1 MYEKHF
7 GFKSKPFAMNPDP
20 AFLYPSSQHAMA
32 LTMLE
37 YAIESQAP
45 FCLLTGAIGSGKT
58 TVLRHFL
65 RSLNSKTKV
74 GLISNTHAQFKSI
87 HPWALSALGIVPH
100 DDSEIALYEALIDS
114 FVREY
119 ANGGRTLLVVDEA
132 HNLTPTILEELRL
145 LSNVNSEGDLSLQVL
160 LVGQPELRTMLED
173 RDLEQFAQRVS
184 VDFHL
189 GPLTLPDAQLYIE
202 HRLTVAGGDP
212 SLFDLEAIAL
222 VHARAGGVPRLINQL
237 CDNSLV
243 YAYADQLKKIDT
255 QVVQRVLQDRG
266 KRGAMPLF
274 GANAAQRA
282 RARRRTAL
290 SPERG

>member
-7 GFKSKPFAMNPDP
+7 GFRSKPFAMNPDP

-100 DDSEIALYEALIDS
+100 DDSEIAFYEALIDS

-274 GANAAQRA
+274 GANSAQRA
-282 RARRRTAL
+282 RARRRAAL